1 MSETLQQMKARI
13 DILEVLEKIGAKT
26 KFQEAWDDEVAVWCP
41 FCDDA
46 GSAKPAARANPLKGL
61 YFCYKCSL
69 GGSII
74 DIVMA
79 YQQAEAQS
87 HDVWGAYSSIET
99 AVAWLQERWPPPVEE
114 EDDPW
119 K

>member
-1 MSETLQQMKARI
+1 VSESLAELKARI
-13 DILEVLEKIGAKT
+13 DILEVLEKIGART

-46 GSAKPAARANPLKGL
+46 GSKKPAARANPIKGL

-69 GGSII
+69 GGSVI
-74 DIVMA
+74 DIA
-79 YQQAEAQS
+79 IAHLRS
-87 HDVWGAYSSIET
+87 GSDPLWGEYSSIDR
-99 AVAWLQERWPPPVEE
+99 AVEWLNENWPPPAEE

-119 K
+119 R